1 MQAINTNS
9 FLSKMDPDK
18 STDFTSMSIP
28 ELLGVFE
35 QLIEAE
41 DKTEMHKNAETI
53 KSCFY
58 KLLKKDQPTPEPGEE
73 APEKYRKCRG
83 SRV

>member
-1 MQAINTNS
+1 
-9 FLSKMDPDK
+9 MDPDK

-41 DKTEMHKNAETI
+41 DKTRA
-53 KSCFY
+53 
-58 KLLKKDQPTPEPGEE
+58 
-73 APEKYRKCRG
+73 
-83 SRV
+83 